1 MNEIF
6 LLDVQKVLIE
16 YLSNIIYI
24 YTYIVNKVYQGHM
37 SKKYVQEGRSDL
49 VEAWMQA

>member
-16 YLSNIIYI
+16 YYIYI
-24 YTYIVNKVYQGHM
+24 CIVNKVYQGHV
-37 SKKYVQEGRSDL
+37 SKKYVQGRRSDL
-49 VEAWMQA
+49 VEA